1 MHHSKKGNEKLFWW
15 GGTAPAPDHSPN
27 PTTLSAYGAFG
38 ARPARQFYDLS
49 PRSYI
54 SRYGPDRS
62 RQIRSQSVHGLGSS
76 DSPKIA
82 ISHWVA
88 ASPLQQSCTYCR
100 ATLWSMSIANHF
112 QQMLNCWLRYLL
124 LLGSL
129 ADLYILAIQDVP
141 LVLLVLVIPKTL
153 KRFVL

>member
-1 MHHSKKGNEKLFWW
+1 MKNFSDEGAQPPHQITPQTPPPCRPMARSALDL
-15 GGTAPAPDHSPN
+15 PDSSMTCP
-27 PTTLSAYGAFG
+27 P
-38 ARPARQFYDLS
+38 

-141 LVLLVLVIPKTL
+141 LVLVILVVPKTL